1 MIEETEIA
9 GIINK
14 IHPFT
19 LILFWMHDRSVY
31 GIYKLGHGHIAYLK
45 LPHAIAAKGSKQELL
60 HHIHV
65 EGSHHHP
72 ESLSID
78 EFVAGIKRTRVRKI
92 WLTSKGDKNFDVAF
106 LTLKELKDFLRST
119 SQ

>member
-1 MIEETEIA
+1 MIEESEIA

-19 LILFWMHDRSVY
+19 LILFWMRDKSVY
-31 GIYKLGHGHIAYLK
+31 GVYKLGHGHIAYFK
-45 LPHAIAAKGSKQELL
+45 LPQEVAAKSSKQELL

-65 EGSHHHP
+65 EGNHPHP

-78 EFVAGIKRTRVRKI
+78 EFIAGIKRTKLRKI
-92 WLTSKGDKNFDVAF
+92 WLTRKGGKAFEAAF
-106 LTLKELKDFLRST
+106 LTLKELKDFLQLS